1 MALAPPC
8 AEQNVPKIHPHPPT
22 PPQDKE
28 PIGATIL
35 WTLRGPQRGLGDTG
49 REGLLANVA
58 LGKKKKKGS
67 GGAATPGPPPS
78 DFGSRNKVEIKR
90 VRCL

>member
-8 AEQNVPKIHPHPPT
+8 AEQSPPRNS

-28 PIGATIL
+28 PIGTAI
-35 WTLRGPQRGLGDTG
+35 WWMLRGPQRGLGDTG

-58 LGKKKKKGS
+58 LGKR
-67 GGAATPGPPPS
+67 GGGLPPQDPPS
-78 DFGSRNKVEIKR
+78 DPWRPK
-90 VRCL
+90 

>member
-8 AEQNVPKIHPHPPT
+8 AEQNPPKIPKIHPPP

-28 PIGATIL
+28 PIGAAIL

-58 LGKKKKKGS
+58 LGNKK
-67 GGAATPGPPPS
+67 
-78 DFGSRNKVEIKR
+78 KR
-90 VRCL
+90 VRGEMPPQDPPTLRFWRPK